1 MTYGELLEQVSTFA
15 GVLADRGVGKGD
27 TVLIYMPMIPEAV
40 VAMLA
45 TARRSLSLL
54 SCTARPPRSHQA

>member
-1 MTYGELLEQVSTFA
+1 MTGEKRSITYGELLEQVSTFA
-15 GVLADRGVGKGD
+15 GVLADRGVTKGD

-45 TARRSLSLL
+45 TARPPP
-54 SCTARPPRSHQA
+54 TAARR

>member
-1 MTYGELLEQVSTFA
+1 MTGEKRSITYGELLEQVSTFA
-15 GVLADRGVGKGD
+15 GVLADRGVTKGD

-45 TARRSLSLL
+45 TAR
-54 SCTARPPRSHQA
+54 PPPIKKKKTL